1 MRLPSTIILFM
12 FIDIVNSTI
21 TGMPNRMTY
30 IAAFSGLMMILPFT
44 AEASVDGQADKSARR
59 RSLISYSV
67 SNNSWLALKGTTNIN
82 SFECL
87 SAATDSRGYM
97 LADASL
103 SENKVGFTGADILLN
118 VKSFDCKN
126 ALITRDMHNALGS
139 SNNPEIEIKLLDAI
153 IGETYWRSQEGSVMA
168 NILITI
174 NGISK
179 TKELI
184 IDWQRYSFEYRFE
197 GTAELSMTEF
207 DIDPPSPALGMV
219 KVNDSITVSFNYSVK
234 SEEISRL
241 D

>member
-1 MRLPSTIILFM
+1 
-12 FIDIVNSTI
+12 
-21 TGMPNRMTY
+21 MPNIIIY
-30 IAAFSGLMMILPFT
+30 LAAFSGILANFPFV
-44 AEASVDGQADKSARR
+44 AEASVDGQADKSARG
-59 RSLISYSV
+59 RSIISYSV
-67 SNNSWLALKGTTNIN
+67 SNNSWLVLKGTTNIN

-87 SAATDSRGYM
+87 SAAANSRGYI

-103 SENKVGFTGADILLN
+103 SENKIGFTGADILVNLE
-118 VKSFDCKN
+118 SFDCKN
-126 ALITRDMHNALGS
+126 ALITRDMHNALGGS
-139 SNNPEIEIKLLDAI
+139 TNPGIEIKLLDAI
-153 IGETYWRSQEGSVMA
+153 IGDTDWHSQNGCVMA
-168 NILITI
+168 NVLITL

-184 IDWQRYSFEYRFE
+184 IDWQRYGFEYRFE

-219 KVNDSITVSFNYSVK
+219 KVNDSITVSFNYNVK